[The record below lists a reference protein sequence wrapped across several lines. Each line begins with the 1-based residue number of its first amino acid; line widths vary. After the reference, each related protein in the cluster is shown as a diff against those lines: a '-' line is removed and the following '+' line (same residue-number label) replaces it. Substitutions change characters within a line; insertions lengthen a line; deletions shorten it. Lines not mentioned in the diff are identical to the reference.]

1 MRKTLFAM
9 LGLVAIAMWAL
20 PALAIPT
27 AGGVVPDAPAKVR
40 PEPTALENRAGN
52 IGAMARG
59 EKLSGA
65 LMSGTMLKQTAVTT
79 SWFLYPGACV
89 ERALGTWSPKS
100 SMVADSL
107 QPTPGFPNSSGY
119 TDNQPDIAGNNNTI
133 AYTRFDGS
141 LAEKLWHV
149 TNTGVPAA
157 ERPAI
162 ISGTASLWC
171 GKYDPNFLNPTKTG
185 YPNLTFQILYI
196 DTGAHAGAYHLT
208 FSGNLSSEQNYDY
221 NSILGGGGGNV
232 DPLQNRRDLMSDMLP
247 PAGVVTGGPNGDSDN
262 IVTFTGSITADQV
275 RTQNHTASLD
285 AGIVVGS
292 ASLQPTTQNFDIT
305 IDSDHRSIYWIMTAD
320 CLFSGEDGLWPLGRG
335 QIIDDL
341 ATSDNGSLYADQA
354 QAGGLDP
361 FSGDII
367 KGTYGSAGFIS
378 ARVPA
383 GIGELWQLAPGNEN
397 VTADICAPQK
407 AAATD
412 LFFEGGDPTTNLA
425 INKQFNSVVSCT
437 FAIPVGTA
445 SVLALW
451 DEYLD
456 LPRFAGYVQ
465 YAEYRIF
472 KNGSWGNWDN
482 TSPGGG
488 VLTGANQAWLA
499 DGDELSQAVQA
510 DSVQIRYDI
519 QCIPPFAADRNNCS
533 TTQTNAL
540 LYDNFRLQITSGVPA
555 PIFGIFQGSV
565 AQTTFVDGR
574 IGSTVSGPP
583 ANCGTKVNQCW
594 PGNRGSGLG
603 NPSDHNISVNDNW
616 NAATGD
622 SVTLSVVT
630 GLRKNGMGV
639 NWRHGIN
646 KADATGGEDWVAR
659 TNASWNPAF
668 DMPRMIFRLFDPST
682 KTWSAFDSSEVYANV
697 SISGPDTVIIDSEY
711 AINWPPF
718 DKVAAGAS
726 LPGGF
731 TINGVGLYSG
741 LSFLPAGTRM
751 QYYFKGVDIN
761 GGTSYQFS
769 SDALAREVEDL
780 PTLPGS
786 SNRAPDI
793 IEWRVLPSVYAAGPA
808 GSLLAG
814 RTDADVLNLDQ
825 VYTGWAFGYDPVTQA
840 LRGLGVRQDRYRDL
854 GSVTTANHFGGHEL
868 PGQRPDRLSNF
879 IPNYTEYPIADS
891 LASWYKIMISSSHTR
906 TISEFNEQD
915 ATLAEQWWAKDTGSN
930 QGDRCIFYSGDDALN
945 TLLNTTGVVTTL
957 QQSLASNVF
966 GVASVTNAWA
976 GSTTTPYPTID
987 DRFAAASAGP
997 ALAAAN
1003 TFTYPVDGGCPGPNK
1018 FDAYVKVGSA
1028 DAASAVFYP
1037 NSQIA
1042 GIARMSERDAVTD
1055 KDRNKALA
1063 YGFSIQFIRDPAYGT
1078 TNANYT
1084 RSGVENRMRV
1094 LYKFLTSCRGPRT
1107 AAAADTGKCWPCPS
1121 PGTTL
1126 ALMQADWAGQSAGF
1140 NTSTYGP
1147 LYGIQAGALATGVDV
1162 GEGGEGAPRINKIN
1176 GNFPNPFNPQTAIR
1190 FTSAQAGKGEVRIF
1204 NVGGQLVRTLHA
1216 NVTVGPNEVRWNGKK
1231 SDGNPLASG
1240 VYFYKIVFPN
1250 GESVHAPNNLV
1261 LVK

>member
-1 MRKTLFAM
+1 
-9 LGLVAIAMWAL
+9 
-20 PALAIPT
+20 
-27 AGGVVPDAPAKVR
+27 
-40 PEPTALENRAGN
+40 
-52 IGAMARG
+52 MARR
-59 EKLSGA
+59 ERRCSG
-65 LMSGTMLKQTAVTT
+65 GQ
-79 SWFLYPGACV
+79 
-89 ERALGTWSPKS
+89 
-100 SMVADSL
+100 
-107 QPTPGFPNSSGY
+107 
-119 TDNQPDIAGNNNTI
+119 
-133 AYTRFDGS
+133 
-141 LAEKLWHV
+141 
-149 TNTGVPAA
+149 
-157 ERPAI
+157 RPAI
-162 ISGTASLWC
+162 INGSNSLWC
-171 GKYDPNFLNPTKTG
+171 GKFDANFLNPSKVG
-185 YPNLTFQILYI
+185 YPNLTFQILDI
-196 DTGAHAGAYHLT
+196 DTGAHSAAYHLT
-208 FSGNLSSEQNYDY
+208 FEGNLSSEQNDDY
-221 NSILGGGGGNV
+221 NSILGGGGGNS

-247 PAGVVTGGPNGDSDN
+247 PAGVVTSGPSGDSDN
-262 IVTFTGSITADQV
+262 IWTFTGSIIADQV
-275 RTQNHTASLD
+275 HTQNHTASLD
-285 AGIVVGS
+285 NGITVGS
-292 ASLQPTTQNFDIT
+292 ASVDPTTQNFDLT
-305 IDSDHRSIYWIMTAD
+305 IDADHRAIYWIMTAD
-320 CLFSGEDGLWPLGRG
+320 CLFSGEDGLWPLGKG
-335 QIIDDL
+335 QIIDDV
-341 ATSDNGSLYADQA
+341 ATSDNGAMYTDQA
-354 QAGGLDP
+354 PLGGVDP
-361 FSGDII
+361 FNGNII
-367 KGTYGSAGFIS
+367 KGTYGSGGFIS

-397 VTADICAPQK
+397 VTSDICAPQK

-412 LFFEGGDPTTNLA
+412 LFFEGGDPNTNLA
-425 INKQFNSVVSCT
+425 INKQFNSVVTCT
-437 FAIPVGTA
+437 FAIPTGTA

-465 YAEYRIF
+465 YAEFRIY
-472 KNGSWGNWDN
+472 KNGAWGNWDN

-488 VLTGANQAWLA
+488 VTTGANQAWLA
-499 DGDELSQAVQA
+499 DGDELSAAVQA

-519 QCIPPFAADRNNCS
+519 QCIPPFAADRANCS

-540 LYDNFRLQITSGVPA
+540 LYDDFRLQITSGVPA

-583 ANCGTKVNQCW
+583 ANCGAKVNQCW

-622 SVTLSVVT
+622 SITLSIVT

-639 NWRHGIN
+639 NWRHALDKNIT
-646 KADATGGEDWVAR
+646 AGEDYQAR
-659 TNASWNPAF
+659 TNAAWNPAF
-668 DMPRMIFRLFDPST
+668 DMPRMIYRLFDPAT
-682 KTWSAFDSSEVYANV
+682 KTWSAFDSCEVYGNATL
-697 SISGPDTVIIDSEY
+697 SGADTVIIDSEY
-711 AINWPPF
+711 ALNWPPD
-718 DKVAAGAS
+718 DKVRAGAS

-731 TINGVGLYSG
+731 TMNGVGAYASLA
-741 LSFLPAGTRM
+741 FLPAGSRM

-761 GGTSYQFS
+761 GGTSYTFS

-786 SNRAPDI
+786 SNKAPDI

-814 RTDADVLNLDQ
+814 KTDADILNLDQ
-825 VYTGWAFGYDPVTQA
+825 VYTGWAFGYDPVVQA
-840 LRGLGVRQDRYRDL
+840 LRGLGVRSDRYRDL

-891 LASWYKIMISSSHTR
+891 LASWYKIMIASSHTR

-930 QGDRCIFYSGDDALN
+930 QGDRCIFMSGDDAMN

-957 QQSLASNVF
+957 QQSLATNVF

-976 GSTTTPYPTID
+976 GSTSTPYPTID

-1018 FDAYVKVGSA
+1018 FDAYVKVGSS

-1094 LYKFLTSCRGPRT
+1094 LYKFLTSCRGART
-1107 AAAADTGKCWPCPS
+1107 SAPADTGKCWPCPS

-1126 ALMQADWAGQSAGF
+1126 ALMQADWNGQASGF
-1140 NTSTYGP
+1140 VTGTWGP

-1190 FTSAQAGKGEVRIF
+1190 FSSAQAGKGEVRIF

-1231 SDGNPLASG
+1231 SDGNALASG